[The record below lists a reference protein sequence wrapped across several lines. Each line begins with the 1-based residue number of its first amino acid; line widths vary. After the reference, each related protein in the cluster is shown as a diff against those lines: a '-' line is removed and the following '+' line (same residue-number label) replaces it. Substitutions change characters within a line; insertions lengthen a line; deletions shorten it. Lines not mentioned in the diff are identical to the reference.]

1 MEERD
6 GVGKKGV
13 RWRDGEKE
21 RIGLESNREDA
32 KV

>member
-13 RWRDGEKE
+13 RWRDGEKK
-21 RIGLESNREDA
+21 IGLESNREDA